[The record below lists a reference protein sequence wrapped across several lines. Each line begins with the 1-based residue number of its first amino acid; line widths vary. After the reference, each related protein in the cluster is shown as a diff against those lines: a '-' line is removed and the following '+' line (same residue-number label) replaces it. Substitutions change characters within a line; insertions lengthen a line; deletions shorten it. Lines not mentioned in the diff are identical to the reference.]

1 MFNVFYNLFINKSCI
16 SKAIKKVLYIVV
28 LFCTFFIWY
37 KNELLFFL
45 FSYIFQFFIQKMLN
59 ITESATHSRRSD
71 KTQKREK
78 SHKQWTSKNILSM
91 NMSNCDGFGLIHRV
105 IKLVEATN
113 LEHGSQD
120 GADGGDTELNGGG
133 GSEREDFRYILCK
146 YNCTPSF
153 LHLFYKTHIFPP
165 IHLWDLCLV
174 LL

>member
-71 KTQKREK
+71 KTQK
-78 SHKQWTSKNILSM
+78 
-91 NMSNCDGFGLIHRV
+91 
-105 IKLVEATN
+105 
-113 LEHGSQD
+113 
-120 GADGGDTELNGGG
+120 
-133 GSEREDFRYILCK
+133 SEPQK
-146 YNCTPSF
+146 
-153 LHLFYKTHIFPP
+153 IF
-165 IHLWDLCLV
+165 CQ
-174 LL
+174 